1 MLSAIATHAA
11 TLGIGTYYVRYYAVL
26 AAVLIVAISGARAA
40 RRFVPPWLTTTVYC
54 LVGVALIR
62 VLLFG
67 NPVTLRFYQRHL
79 TPEVVGPRQWAV
91 LDLDILE
98 YRRNLRP
105 APIENLAVGSSQVG
119 AIFSHWVSDP
129 PQGMRVYS
137 MAGMKALDYMLYEDA
152 IASQS
157 PSRIILYL
165 SAFDLTAGPELYSLP
180 LAPSRPTALWSVVER
195 LRASGLKPS
204 DVDGPI
210 HEFVASQLFPEYR
223 YAFLFKAFTKPLFQ
237 QSGPSPVARIHQP
250 IAAEGSPA
258 RVAWSSTATQEP
270 GVDEETA
277 RRVREFV
284 GYYYPEWLDY
294 NFGFLKEFIRFG
306 QQRGLDIVIAEGQV
320 NPVVQSQKVDA
331 LEAIVRS
338 RIEEL
343 QLQFSNL
350 TFVPASETF
359 RFGPSD
365 YLDLTHVHR
374 EAAMKYTAQLSS
386 LLGSAVDPV
395 TTAACSM
402 TFLSGWYGRE
412 ATDGGWLRWSDGSGQ
427 VRVSATSSVDLALGG
442 DVLSLARPNVVDI
455 TVDGRVER
463 SLTIEDTSWSFHP
476 LPALSVHLNA
486 GQRAV
491 ISFVG
496 HAPPARQ
503 AVDERMLSVA
513 LKNPSLRSADGT
525 TTCALMPDAPKLR
538 HTRGS
543 I

>member
-1 MLSAIATHAA
+1 MVNLIAAYAA
-11 TLGIGTYYVRYYAVL
+11 SLGIGTYYVRYYAVL
-26 AAVLIVAISGARAA
+26 AAVLIVAVTGAWTA
-40 RRFVPPWLTTTVYC
+40 RRVVPAWLTTTVSC
-54 LVGVALIR
+54 LVCFVLVR

-79 TPEVVGPRQWAV
+79 TPEAVGPRQWAV
-91 LDLDILE
+91 LDLDILA

-129 PQGMRVYS
+129 PQGIRVYS
-137 MAGMKALDYMLYEDA
+137 LAGMKALDYVLYEDA
-152 IASQS
+152 IASLS
-157 PSRIILYL
+157 PRRIILYL

-195 LRASGLKPS
+195 LRASGLKPA

-237 QSGPSPVARIHQP
+237 QSGPSPVARVRRP
-250 IAAEGSPA
+250 SVEASRV
-258 RVAWSSTATQEP
+258 RVAWSSAGTQEP
-270 GVDEETA
+270 AVDEETA
-277 RRVREFV
+277 RHVKEFV

-294 NFGFLKEFIRFG
+294 NFAFLKEFIRFC

-320 NPVVQSQKVDA
+320 NPVVQSPKVDA
-331 LEAIVRS
+331 LEAIVRA
-338 RIEEL
+338 RMAEL
-343 QLQFSNL
+343 ELQFSNL

-365 YLDLTHVHR
+365 YVDLTHVHR
-374 EAAMKYTAQLSS
+374 DAAMKYTAQLSS
-386 LLGSAVDPV
+386 LLGPATDPLSAGG
-395 TTAACSM
+395 CGL
-402 TFLSGWYGRE
+402 TFLPGWHGRE

-427 VRVSATSSVDLALGG
+427 VRVTATSAVDLVLGG
-442 DVLSLARPNVVDI
+442 DLLSLARPNVVDI

-463 SLTIEDTSWSFHP
+463 SLTIEDTSWSFHA
-476 LPALSVHLNA
+476 LPTLSLHLDA
-486 GQRAV
+486 GQRALV
-491 ISFVG
+491 SFVG

-503 AVDERMLSVA
+503 SVDERMLAVA
-513 LKNPSLRSADGT
+513 LKNLSFRSTDGAT
-525 TTCALMPDAPKLR
+525 SCALMPDAPRLR
-538 HTRGS
+538 RTPGG